1 MKVINSMKAF
11 GFMLIIML
19 TVSMKL
25 NDLSGQ
31 YIMISAA
38 GATILK

>member
-11 GFMLIIML
+11 SFMLIIML

-25 NDLSGQ
+25 NNLSGQ

-38 GATILK
+38 GTTILK